1 MERCSGT
8 QFDPDIVRVF
18 LGHTEDYRKLE
29 ASAGKAIP
37 R

>member
-18 LGHTEDYRKLE
+18 LGHIEDYRKLE
-29 ASAGKAIP
+29 AAAGKSIP